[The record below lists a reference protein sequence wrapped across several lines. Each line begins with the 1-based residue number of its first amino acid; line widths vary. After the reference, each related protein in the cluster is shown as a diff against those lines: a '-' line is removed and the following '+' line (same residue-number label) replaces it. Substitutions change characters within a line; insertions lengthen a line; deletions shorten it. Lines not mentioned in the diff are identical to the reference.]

1 MCFNVYVTSKCNQNV
16 FTNILFY
23 SRYEPELHPG
33 VTFKIKKPKATLKI
47 FSTGSITVT
56 GNPQLY
62 YPQYNIFWFKDIA
75 ISSFLDRVV
84 VNNLSHL
91 SFSFHIII
99 YSTGC
104 HKKAQL
110 ANGYLLILHLNWNSK
125 YSVSF
130 FNKALFIGRFTCC

>member
-1 MCFNVYVTSKCNQNV
+1 MCFKVYVTSKCNQYG

-56 GNPQLY
+56 GNPQLC
-62 YPQYNIFWFKDIA
+62 YPQYNIFWFKDI
-75 ISSFLDRVV
+75 SSFLDCVV

-91 SFSFHIII
+91 LFSFHITI
-99 YSTGC
+99 YSSGC

-110 ANGYLLILHLNWNSK
+110 ANGYLLILHLNWNS
-125 YSVSF
+125 VSF
-130 FNKALFIGRFTCC
+130 LNKALFIGRFTCC